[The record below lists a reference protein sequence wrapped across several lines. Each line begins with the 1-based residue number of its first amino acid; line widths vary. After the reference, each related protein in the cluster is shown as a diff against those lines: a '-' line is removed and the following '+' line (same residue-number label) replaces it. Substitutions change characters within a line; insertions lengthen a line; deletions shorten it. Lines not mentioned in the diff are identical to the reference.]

1 MPAARLPRAAPSLRR
16 RHARS
21 ARPPPRRAAGFTAQ
35 LCRYH
40 QNVYG
45 GGSLGSPYVDC
56 QSLVTTPAAHIGP
69 VPSVVELD
77 LAGLFYALWSPNAAV
92 VEGAV
97 KLMLTPS
104 EDALWGMSQLV
115 NASTPVAYA
124 ANASAF

>member
-1 MPAARLPRAAPSLRR
+1 
-16 RHARS
+16 
-21 ARPPPRRAAGFTAQ
+21 
-35 LCRYH
+35 
-40 QNVYG
+40 
-45 GGSLGSPYVDC
+45 
-56 QSLVTTPAAHIGP
+56 
-69 VPSVVELD
+69 VPSVVQLD

-124 ANASAF
+124 ANASAFQTLPPCNSVSATWMLTMPDWCRPTST